1 MQLAVP
7 PCQDEGILLQG
18 GRWGGVTRQCQ
29 IRTGIGEV
37 FVWARTG
44 QGRAL
49 VTKGSDL
56 GDEKQSVDLRHFQA
70 GPGGG
75 KAGSALGRQHLH
87 PHVPSAHAA
96 LAYLY
101 GG

>member
-1 MQLAVP
+1 MGSDVNVKL
-7 PCQDEGILLQG
+7 GQG
-18 GRWGGVTRQCQ
+18 LGKDQVGPK
-29 IRTGIGEV
+29 
-37 FVWARTG
+37 TG

-56 GDEKQSVDLRHFQA
+56 GDEKQSIDLRHFQA
-70 GPGGG
+70 GSGGG
-75 KAGSALGRQHLH
+75 KAGSALVRQHLH
-87 PHVPSAHAA
+87 PHMPSAHVA